1 MDALQLKIK
10 ALLEESRTMQAS
22 IKQLTVQEESSAHAG
37 IFSDH
42 PVVLGLEGLLLGAAA
57 LCLGGLLGTGFA
69 WRRMQA
75 VSAPHPADFG
85 ESIYSFRSTDD
96 THHPAA
102 QEVQESNSP
111 PVAPVLE
118 QPHAAPDAVEVD
130 LDAHFVPSTSLF
142 APAESG
148 SGFDVEAAASE
159 VQRVRRSLA
168 DKRAARDRWNANDT
182 YQADDALPP
191 DDDAPDML
199 LPLDFDLEA
208 SVDQELD
215 IDLDSDVD
223 IDIGVDVE
231 CAPTPEPAAQ
241 TPAVEAVCDIPP
253 ELEDVIA
260 LDAVENTD
268 GEADQGPGVK
278 LELAQEFLSL
288 GLLDGAREFAMEFMD
303 STEAPLHSQ
312 AMTLISQIDAQEQQ
326 EKERVQQAKIQAQ
339 LDLAAMFASLP
350 TQ

>member
-22 IKQLTVQEESSAHAG
+22 IKQLTVQEESSARAG
-37 IFSDH
+37 FFSDH

-57 LCLGGLLGTGFA
+57 LCLGGLLATGFA

-75 VSAPHPADFG
+75 ASAPLPADFG

-96 THHPAA
+96 THHPAVH
-102 QEVQESNSP
+102 EVQESDFT

-118 QPHAAPDAVEVD
+118 QPHAAPDAIEVD

-142 APAESG
+142 APRESG
-148 SGFDVEAAASE
+148 SGFDVEAAANE

-168 DKRAARDRWNANDT
+168 DKRAVRDRWSASDT
-182 YQADDALPP
+182 HQAEALPQKE
-191 DDDAPDML
+191 DAPDI

-208 SVDQELD
+208 SGDQEVD
-215 IDLDSDVD
+215 IDLDVD
-223 IDIGVDVE
+223 LDLGFE
-231 CAPTPEPAAQ
+231 CKLTPEPDAQ
-241 TPAVEAVCDIPP
+241 TPPMEDVSDVQP
-253 ELEDVIA
+253 ELDDVINLA
-260 LDAVENTD
+260 PMKSTD
-268 GEADQGPGVK
+268 DEGDQGLSVK

-288 GLLDGAREFAMEFMD
+288 GLLDGAREFAMEYMD

-312 AMTLISQIDAQEQQ
+312 AMTLISQVDAQEQQ
-326 EKERVQQAKIQAQ
+326 ERERAQQAKIQAQ
-339 LDLAAMFASLP
+339 QDLAAMLSSLP

>member
-22 IKQLTVQEESSAHAG
+22 IQQLTVQEESSAHAG

-42 PVVLGLEGLLLGAAA
+42 PGVLGLEGLLLGAAA

-69 WRRMQA
+69 WRRMQTA
-75 VSAPHPADFG
+75 AASHPTDFG
-85 ESIYSFRSTDD
+85 ESVYSFRSTDEA
-96 THHPAA
+96 HHPAA

-130 LDAHFVPSTSLF
+130 LEAHFAPSTGLF
-142 APAESG
+142 APPESG

-182 YQADDALPP
+182 YQADALPP
-191 DDDAPDML
+191 DEDVPDM

-215 IDLDSDVD
+215 IDL
-223 IDIGVDVE
+223 GVDVE

-241 TPAVEAVCDIPP
+241 TPAVEAVCDVSP

-260 LDAVENTD
+260 LDAMESTD

-288 GLLDGAREFAMEFMD
+288 GLLEGAREFAMEFMD

-326 EKERVQQAKIQAQ
+326 EKERLQQAKIQAK